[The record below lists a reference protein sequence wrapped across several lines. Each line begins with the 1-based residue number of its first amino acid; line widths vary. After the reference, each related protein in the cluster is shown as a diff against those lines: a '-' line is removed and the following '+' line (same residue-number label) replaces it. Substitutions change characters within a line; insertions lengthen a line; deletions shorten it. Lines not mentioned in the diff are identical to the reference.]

1 MLTLTH
7 NGITLKSL
15 SLADIEQ
22 VRLWR
27 NAPEI
32 ASNMEYTTHITAQQQ
47 LNWFN
52 QIKTK
57 TNCYYFIISIL
68 NKPIG
73 LAHISDV
80 MEQEKSAQ
88 VGLFIGELNYVGT
101 GVAMAA
107 SALLLQFAFE
117 DLTLNKLYAKVKNQ
131 NTAAINYNTFLG
143 FNFDE
148 AINPNFSQYKITA
161 DNYFKQKPKLQEL
174 ANIAH
179 QF

>member
-15 SLADIEQ
+15 TLADIEQ

-32 ASNMEYTTHITAQQQ
+32 SGNMEYTSHITVQQQ

-52 QIKTK
+52 QIETK
-57 TNCYYFIISIL
+57 TNCYYFIITIL

-73 LAHISDV
+73 LAHVSDV
-80 MEQEKSAQ
+80 VEQEKSAQ
-88 VGLFIGELNYVGT
+88 VGLFIGDLKYVGT

-117 DLTLNKLYAKVKNQ
+117 NLALKHLFAKVKNQ
-131 NTAAINYNTFLG
+131 NIAAINYNTFLG
-143 FNFDE
+143 FDFDE

-174 ANIAH
+174 ANVAH
-179 QF
+179 RL